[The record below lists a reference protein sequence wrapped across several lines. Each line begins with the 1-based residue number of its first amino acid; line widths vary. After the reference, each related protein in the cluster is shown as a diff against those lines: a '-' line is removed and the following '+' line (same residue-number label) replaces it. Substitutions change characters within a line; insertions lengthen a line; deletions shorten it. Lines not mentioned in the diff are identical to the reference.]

1 MIKKIR
7 IFQCRVVGT
16 YFFFTIRVN
25 PWRCPEVNER
35 YKIKPDTCTCFL
47 ELRLNHSF
55 MVSLQGLYISM
66 LLKRINLDGT
76 LSGKE
81 YITKMNK

>member
-1 MIKKIR
+1 MS
-7 IFQCRVVGT
+7 CSWNL
-16 YFFFTIRVN
+16 FFFTIRVN

-35 YKIKPDTCTCFL
+35 YKIKPDTCTCFV